1 MHLELIENEPA
12 VILHEEPRRVLVL
25 ADLHIGYERTLFKQE
40 FYSTN
45 LTLQIIQQ
53 IKQLVIKQKPTE
65 IIILGDLKHSIQE
78 FSKQELQQVA
88 QLLFDLQHQANVTIV
103 RGNHDADLELVIPD
117 NTQIVS
123 AAGFSLR
130 FKSKQVYFLHGHAY
144 PSADILSCDSLLM
157 GHIHP
162 AVSISKLKERV
173 SIHPVW
179 MKTKWNSTIIEALK
193 SWLGEIHFQK
203 EARTVNRLLQM
214 NVLVIPAYHSLL
226 RGHILNKGTLNAS
239 LDSPLFRHLSLEDA
253 EIVMLDHTPLGT
265 LKQLT
270 E

>member
-1 MHLELIENEPA
+1 MQLELIENEPA
-12 VILHEEPRRVLVL
+12 VILYEEPRRVLVV

-53 IKQLVIKQKPTE
+53 IRQLVKKQRPTE
-65 IIILGDLKHSIQE
+65 IIILGDLKHSIQD
-78 FSKQELQQVA
+78 FSKQEFQQVA
-88 QLLFDLQHQANVTIV
+88 QLLFDLQQQAAVTIV
-103 RGNHDADLELVIPD
+103 RGNHDADLELVTPD
-117 NTQIVS
+117 DTQIVS

-130 FKSKQVYFLHGHAY
+130 FKSNQVYFLHGHAY

-173 SIHPVW
+173 SIHRVW
-179 MKTKWNSTIIEALK
+179 MRTKWNSTIIEALK
-193 SWLGEIHFQK
+193 SCLGEIHFQK
-203 EARTVNRLLQM
+203 EPRIVQRLLRM
-214 NVLVIPAYHSLL
+214 NVLVIPAYNSLL
-226 RGHILNKGTLNAS
+226 QGHILNKEPLNMF
-239 LDSPLFRHLSLEDA
+239 LGSPLFRHLSLEDA